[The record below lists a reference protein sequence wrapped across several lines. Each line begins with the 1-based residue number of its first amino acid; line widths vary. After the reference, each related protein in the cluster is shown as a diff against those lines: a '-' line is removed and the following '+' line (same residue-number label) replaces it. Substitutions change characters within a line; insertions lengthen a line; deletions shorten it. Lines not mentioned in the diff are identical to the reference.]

1 MAKHN
6 ELGKEGELQ
15 AIAFLKGKGYHILQT
30 NYRYL
35 KHEVDI
41 IAQINGLIV
50 VVEVKTRTSKDF
62 GELHDFVK
70 PNQIKSI
77 VTATDAYLQELDK
90 EYEVR
95 FDIVTVYKTEN
106 KFELEHIEDAFN
118 SII

>member
-15 AIAFLKGKGYHILQT
+15 AITFLKTKGYKVLRT

-41 IAQINGLIV
+41 ITQINGLIV

-62 GELHDFVK
+62 GELQDFVNLLK
-70 PNQIKSI
+70 LSLLLW
-77 VTATDAYLQELDK
+77 LQMLICK
-90 EYEVR
+90 
-95 FDIVTVYKTEN
+95 N
-106 KFELEHIEDAFN
+106 
-118 SII
+118 

>member
-15 AIAFLKGKGYHILQT
+15 AITFLKTKGYKVLRT

-35 KHEVDI
+35 KYEVDI
-41 IAQINGLIV
+41 ITQINGLIV

-62 GELHDFVK
+62 GELQDFVK
-70 PNQIKSI
+70 PAQIKSI
-77 VTATDAYLQELDK
+77 IVATDAYLQELDK

>member
-41 IAQINGLIV
+41 IAQIDGLIV

-62 GELHDFVK
+62 GELQDFVK

-77 VTATDAYLQELDK
+77 VTAADAYLQELDK

-106 KFELEHIEDAFN
+106 KFDLEHIEDAFN
-118 SII
+118 SIV